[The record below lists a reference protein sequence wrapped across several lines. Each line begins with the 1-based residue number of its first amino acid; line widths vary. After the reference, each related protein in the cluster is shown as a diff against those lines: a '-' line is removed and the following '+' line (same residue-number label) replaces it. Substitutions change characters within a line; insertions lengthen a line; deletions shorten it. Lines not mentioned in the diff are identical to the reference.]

1 MKKYIAVALIICS
14 FGFAQNFNEYKYAM
28 VPSKFSF
35 LKEENAHNLNVLAK
49 MYLQKYGFETYFN
62 NEEAPDEFIQSNCNK
77 IFVDVAESSNIF
89 ITKLKVTI
97 KDCKGAV
104 LATSDIGTSKEKEY
118 RVAYIEALR
127 MAFDNFSEL
136 KSHQY
141 QPNIKKVELSNQIVS
156 EPDKGSGQE
165 TTSEVLNRKLSV
177 VTTENGFDLYSLES
191 KLVLSAK
198 VTSLKNVYIAVAGV
212 EKGIL
217 VKGYDGL
224 WYFEYYREGSK
235 KLISENLIFNYQ

>member
-1 MKKYIAVALIICS
+1 MKKYLVLFLMIS
-14 FGFAQNFNEYKYAM
+14 FVGVAQNLNEYKYAIL
-28 VPSKFSF
+28 PSKFSF
-35 LKEENAHNLNVLAK
+35 LKEENAHNLNVLTK

-97 KDCKGAV
+97 KDCKGTI

-118 RVAYIEALR
+118 RVAYNEALR
-127 MAFDNFSEL
+127 MAFDNFTEL

-141 QPNIKKVELSNQIVS
+141 QPNIKKVELSNEIVS
-156 EPDKGSGQE
+156 EAVKGYSQE

-177 VTTENGFDLYSLES
+177 VTTENGFDLYSVES

-212 EKGIL
+212 EKGVL
-217 VKGYDGL
+217 LKGYDGL

-235 KLISENLIFNYQ
+235 KLISENLIFNY

>member
-1 MKKYIAVALIICS
+1 MKKYLVLFLMIS
-14 FGFAQNFNEYKYAM
+14 FVGVAQNLNEYKYAIL
-28 VPSKFSF
+28 PSKFSF
-35 LKEENAHNLNVLAK
+35 LKEENAHNLNVLTK

-97 KDCKGAV
+97 KDCKGTI

-118 RVAYIEALR
+118 RVAYNEALR
-127 MAFDNFSEL
+127 MAFDNFTEL

-141 QPNIKKVELSNQIVS
+141 QPNIKKVELSNEIVS
-156 EPDKGSGQE
+156 EAVKGYSQE

-177 VTTENGFDLYSLES
+177 VTTENGFDLYSVES

-212 EKGIL
+212 EKGL
-217 VKGYDGL
+217 LLKGYDGL

-235 KLISENLIFNYQ
+235 KLISENLIFNY

>member
-1 MKKYIAVALIICS
+1 MKKYLVLFLMIS
-14 FGFAQNFNEYKYAM
+14 FVGVAQNLNEYKYAIL
-28 VPSKFSF
+28 PSKFSF
-35 LKEENAHNLNVLAK
+35 SKEENAHNLNVLTK
-49 MYLQKYGFETYFN
+49 MYLQKYGFETYYN

-97 KDCKGAV
+97 KDCKGTI

-118 RVAYIEALR
+118 RVAYNEALR

-156 EPDKGSGQE
+156 EADKGSSQE

-177 VTTENGFDLYSLES
+177 VTTENGFDLYSVES

-198 VTSLKNVYIAVAGV
+198 VTSLKNLYIAVAGV
-212 EKGIL
+212 EKGVL

-235 KLISENLIFNYQ
+235 KLISENLIFNY

>member
-1 MKKYIAVALIICS
+1 MKKYIAVALLICS

-35 LKEENAHNLNVLAK
+35 LKEENAHNLNVLTK

-118 RVAYIEALR
+118 RVAYNEALR

-156 EPDKGSGQE
+156 EANKGSSQE

-177 VTTENGFDLYSLES
+177 VTTENGFDLYSVES

-212 EKGIL
+212 EKGVL

-235 KLISENLIFNYQ
+235 KLISENLIFNY

>member
-1 MKKYIAVALIICS
+1 
-14 FGFAQNFNEYKYAM
+14 
-28 VPSKFSF
+28 
-35 LKEENAHNLNVLAK
+35 

-97 KDCKGAV
+97 KDCKGTI

-118 RVAYIEALR
+118 RVAYNEALR
-127 MAFDNFSEL
+127 MAFDNFTEL

-141 QPNIKKVELSNQIVS
+141 QPNIKKVELSNEIVS
-156 EPDKGSGQE
+156 EAVKGYSQE

-177 VTTENGFDLYSLES
+177 VTTENGFDLYSVES

-212 EKGIL
+212 EKGL
-217 VKGYDGL
+217 LLKGYDGL

-235 KLISENLIFNYQ
+235 KLISENLIFNY

>member
-1 MKKYIAVALIICS
+1 MKKYLVLFLMIS
-14 FGFAQNFNEYKYAM
+14 FVGVAQNLNEYKYAIL
-28 VPSKFSF
+28 PSKFSF
-35 LKEENAHNLNVLAK
+35 SKEENAHNLNVLTK
-49 MYLQKYGFETYFN
+49 MYLQKYGFETYYN

-97 KDCKGAV
+97 KDCKGTI

-118 RVAYIEALR
+118 RVAYNEALR
-127 MAFDNFSEL
+127 MAFDNFTEL

-141 QPNIKKVELSNQIVS
+141 QPNIKKVELSNEIVS
-156 EPDKGSGQE
+156 EAVKGSSQE
-165 TTSEVLNRKLSV
+165 TTSGVLNRKLSV
-177 VTTENGFDLYSLES
+177 VTTENGFDLYSVES

-212 EKGIL
+212 EKGVL
-217 VKGYDGL
+217 LKGYDGL

-235 KLISENLIFNYQ
+235 KLISENLIFNY

>member
-1 MKKYIAVALIICS
+1 MKKYLVLFLMIS
-14 FGFAQNFNEYKYAM
+14 FVGVAQNLNEYKYAIL
-28 VPSKFSF
+28 PSKFSF
-35 LKEENAHNLNVLAK
+35 LKEENAHNLNVLTK

-97 KDCKGAV
+97 KDCKGAI

-118 RVAYIEALR
+118 RVAYNESLR
-127 MAFDNFSEL
+127 MAFDNFTEL

-141 QPNIKKVELSNQIVS
+141 QPNFKKVELSNEIVS
-156 EPDKGSGQE
+156 EAVKGSSQE

-177 VTTENGFDLYSLES
+177 VTTENGFDLYSVES

-212 EKGIL
+212 EKGVL
-217 VKGYDGL
+217 LKGYDGL

-235 KLISENLIFNYQ
+235 KLISENLIFNY

>member
-1 MKKYIAVALIICS
+1 
-14 FGFAQNFNEYKYAM
+14 
-28 VPSKFSF
+28 
-35 LKEENAHNLNVLAK
+35 
-49 MYLQKYGFETYFN
+49 MYLQKYGFETYYN

-118 RVAYIEALR
+118 RVAYNEALR
-127 MAFDNFSEL
+127 MAFDNFTEL

-141 QPNIKKVELSNQIVS
+141 QPNIKKVELSNEIVS
-156 EPDKGSGQE
+156 EAVKGSSQE

-177 VTTENGFDLYSLES
+177 VTTENGFDLYSVES

-212 EKGIL
+212 EKGL
-217 VKGYDGL
+217 LLKGYDGL

-235 KLISENLIFNYQ
+235 KLISENLIFNY

>member
-1 MKKYIAVALIICS
+1 MKKYLVLFLMIS
-14 FGFAQNFNEYKYAM
+14 FVGVAQNLNEYKYAIL
-28 VPSKFSF
+28 PSKFSF
-35 LKEENAHNLNVLAK
+35 SKEENAHNLNVLTK
-49 MYLQKYGFETYFN
+49 MYLQKYGFETYYN

-97 KDCKGAV
+97 KDCKGTI

-118 RVAYIEALR
+118 RVAYNEALR
-127 MAFDNFSEL
+127 MAFDNFTEL

-141 QPNIKKVELSNQIVS
+141 QPNIKKVELSNEIVS
-156 EPDKGSGQE
+156 EAVKGSSQE

-177 VTTENGFDLYSLES
+177 VTTENGFDLYSVES

-212 EKGIL
+212 EKGL
-217 VKGYDGL
+217 LLKGYDGL

-235 KLISENLIFNYQ
+235 KLISENLIFNY

>member
-1 MKKYIAVALIICS
+1 MKKYIAVALLICS

-35 LKEENAHNLNVLAK
+35 LKEENAHNLNVLTK

-97 KDCKGAV
+97 KDCKGTI

-118 RVAYIEALR
+118 RVAYNEALR
-127 MAFDNFSEL
+127 MAFDNFTEL

-141 QPNIKKVELSNQIVS
+141 QPNIKKVELSNEIVS
-156 EPDKGSGQE
+156 EAVKGSSQE

-177 VTTENGFDLYSLES
+177 VTTENGFDLYSVES

-212 EKGIL
+212 EKGL
-217 VKGYDGL
+217 LLKGYDGL

-235 KLISENLIFNYQ
+235 KLISENLIFNY

>member
-1 MKKYIAVALIICS
+1 MKKYLVLFLMIS
-14 FGFAQNFNEYKYAM
+14 FVGVAQNLNEYKYAIL
-28 VPSKFSF
+28 PSKFSF
-35 LKEENAHNLNVLAK
+35 LKEENAHNLNVLTK

-97 KDCKGAV
+97 KDCKGAI

-118 RVAYIEALR
+118 RVAYNESLR
-127 MAFDNFSEL
+127 MAFDNFTEL

-141 QPNIKKVELSNQIVS
+141 QPNIKKVELSNEIVS
-156 EPDKGSGQE
+156 EAVKGYSQE

-177 VTTENGFDLYSLES
+177 VTTENGFDLYSVES

-212 EKGIL
+212 EKGL
-217 VKGYDGL
+217 LLKGYDGL

-235 KLISENLIFNYQ
+235 KLISENLIFNY

>member
-1 MKKYIAVALIICS
+1 MKKYIAVALLICS

-35 LKEENAHNLNVLAK
+35 LKEENAHNLNVLTK

-97 KDCKGAV
+97 KDCKGAI

-156 EPDKGSGQE
+156 EANKGSSQE

-177 VTTENGFDLYSLES
+177 VTTENGFDLYSVES

-212 EKGIL
+212 EKGVL

-235 KLISENLIFNYQ
+235 KLISENLIFNY

>member
-1 MKKYIAVALIICS
+1 MKKYLVLFLMIS
-14 FGFAQNFNEYKYAM
+14 FVGVAQNLNEYKYAIL
-28 VPSKFSF
+28 PSKFAFS
-35 LKEENAHNLNVLAK
+35 KEENAHNLNVLTK
-49 MYLQKYGFETYFN
+49 MYLQKYGFETYYN

-97 KDCKGAV
+97 KDCKGTI

-118 RVAYIEALR
+118 RVAYNEALR
-127 MAFDNFSEL
+127 MAFDNFTEL

-141 QPNIKKVELSNQIVS
+141 QPYIKKVELSNEIVS
-156 EPDKGSGQE
+156 EAVKGSSQE
-165 TTSEVLNRKLSV
+165 TTSGVLNRKLSV
-177 VTTENGFDLYSLES
+177 VTTENGFDLYSVES

-212 EKGIL
+212 EKGVL
-217 VKGYDGL
+217 LKGYDGL

-235 KLISENLIFNYQ
+235 KLISENLIFNY

>member
-1 MKKYIAVALIICS
+1 MKKYIAVALLICS
-14 FGFAQNFNEYKYAM
+14 FGFAQNFNEYKYAIL
-28 VPSKFSF
+28 PSKFSF
-35 LKEENAHNLNVLAK
+35 LKEENAHNLNVLTK

-97 KDCKGAV
+97 KDCKGAI

-156 EPDKGSGQE
+156 EAGKGSSQE

-177 VTTENGFDLYSLES
+177 VTTENGFDLYSVES

-212 EKGIL
+212 EKGVL

-235 KLISENLIFNYQ
+235 KLISENLIFNY

>member
-1 MKKYIAVALIICS
+1 MKKYLVLFLMIS
-14 FGFAQNFNEYKYAM
+14 FVGVAQNLNEYKYAIL
-28 VPSKFSF
+28 PSKFSF
-35 LKEENAHNLNVLAK
+35 SKEENAHNLNVLTK
-49 MYLQKYGFETYFN
+49 MYLQKYGFETYYN

-97 KDCKGAV
+97 KDCKGTI

-118 RVAYIEALR
+118 RVAYNEALR
-127 MAFDNFSEL
+127 MAFDNFTEL

-141 QPNIKKVELSNQIVS
+141 QPNIKKVELSNEIVS
-156 EPDKGSGQE
+156 EAVKGSSQE

-177 VTTENGFDLYSLES
+177 VTTENGFDLYSVES

-212 EKGIL
+212 EKGVL
-217 VKGYDGL
+217 LKGYDGL

-235 KLISENLIFNYQ
+235 KLISENLIFNY

>member
-1 MKKYIAVALIICS
+1 MKKYLVLFLMIS
-14 FGFAQNFNEYKYAM
+14 FVGVAQNLNEYKYAIL
-28 VPSKFSF
+28 PSKFSF
-35 LKEENAHNLNVLAK
+35 SKEENAHNLNVLTK
-49 MYLQKYGFETYFN
+49 MYLQKYGFETYYN

-104 LATSDIGTSKEKEY
+104 LASSDIGTSKEKEY
-118 RVAYIEALR
+118 RVAYNEALR
-127 MAFDNFSEL
+127 MAFDNFTEL

-141 QPNIKKVELSNQIVS
+141 QPNIKKVELSNEIVS
-156 EPDKGSGQE
+156 EAVKGSSQE

-177 VTTENGFDLYSLES
+177 VTTENGFDLYSVES

-212 EKGIL
+212 EKGL
-217 VKGYDGL
+217 LLKGYDGL

-235 KLISENLIFNYQ
+235 KLISENLIFNY

>member
-1 MKKYIAVALIICS
+1 MKKYLVLFLMIS
-14 FGFAQNFNEYKYAM
+14 FVGVAQNLNEYKYAIL
-28 VPSKFSF
+28 PSKFAFS
-35 LKEENAHNLNVLAK
+35 KEENAHNLNVLTK
-49 MYLQKYGFETYFN
+49 MYLQKYGFETYYN

-97 KDCKGAV
+97 KDCKGTI

-118 RVAYIEALR
+118 RVAYNEALR
-127 MAFDNFSEL
+127 MAFDNFTEL

-141 QPNIKKVELSNQIVS
+141 QPYIKKVELSNEIVS
-156 EPDKGSGQE
+156 EAVKGSSQE
-165 TTSEVLNRKLSV
+165 TTSGVLNRKLSV
-177 VTTENGFDLYSLES
+177 VTTENGFDLYSVES

-198 VTSLKNVYIAVAGV
+198 VTSLKNLYIAVAGV
-212 EKGIL
+212 EKGVL

-235 KLISENLIFNYQ
+235 KLISENLIFNY

>member
-1 MKKYIAVALIICS
+1 MKKYIAVALLICS

-35 LKEENAHNLNVLAK
+35 LKEENAHNLNVLTK

-97 KDCKGAV
+97 KDCKGVV

-127 MAFDNFSEL
+127 MAFDNFSVL

-156 EPDKGSGQE
+156 EADKGSSQE
-165 TTSEVLNRKLSV
+165 TTTEVLNRKLSV
-177 VTTENGFDLYSLES
+177 VTTENGFDLYSVES

-212 EKGIL
+212 EKGVL

-235 KLISENLIFNYQ
+235 KLISENLIFNY

>member
-1 MKKYIAVALIICS
+1 MKKYLVLFLMIS
-14 FGFAQNFNEYKYAM
+14 FVGVAQNLNEYKYAIL
-28 VPSKFSF
+28 PSKFSF
-35 LKEENAHNLNVLAK
+35 LKEENAHNLNVLTK

-104 LATSDIGTSKEKEY
+104 LASSDIGTSKEKEY

-156 EPDKGSGQE
+156 ESDKGSSQE

-177 VTTENGFDLYSLES
+177 VTTENGFDLYSVES

-212 EKGIL
+212 EKGVL

-235 KLISENLIFNYQ
+235 KLISENLIFNY

>member
-1 MKKYIAVALIICS
+1 MKKYLVLFLMIS
-14 FGFAQNFNEYKYAM
+14 FVGVAQNLNEYKYAIL
-28 VPSKFSF
+28 PSKFSF
-35 LKEENAHNLNVLAK
+35 SKEENAHNLNVLTK
-49 MYLQKYGFETYFN
+49 MYLQKYGFETYYN

-97 KDCKGAV
+97 KDCKGTI

-118 RVAYIEALR
+118 RVAYNEALR
-127 MAFDNFSEL
+127 MAFDNFTEL

-141 QPNIKKVELSNQIVS
+141 QPNIKKVELSNEIVS
-156 EPDKGSGQE
+156 EAVKGSSQE

-212 EKGIL
+212 EKGVL
-217 VKGYDGL
+217 LKGYDGL

-235 KLISENLIFNYQ
+235 KLISENLIFNY

>member
-1 MKKYIAVALIICS
+1 MKKYLVLFLMIS
-14 FGFAQNFNEYKYAM
+14 FVGVAQNLNEYKYAIL
-28 VPSKFSF
+28 PSKFSF
-35 LKEENAHNLNVLAK
+35 SKEENAHNLNVLTK
-49 MYLQKYGFETYFN
+49 MYLQKYGFETYYN

-97 KDCKGAV
+97 KDCKGTI
-104 LATSDIGTSKEKEY
+104 LATSDNGTSKEKEY
-118 RVAYIEALR
+118 RVAYNEALR
-127 MAFDNFSEL
+127 MAFDNFTEL

-156 EPDKGSGQE
+156 EAGKGSSQE

-177 VTTENGFDLYSLES
+177 VTTENGFDLYSVES

-212 EKGIL
+212 EKGL
-217 VKGYDGL
+217 LLKGYDGL

-235 KLISENLIFNYQ
+235 KLISENLIFNY

>member
-1 MKKYIAVALIICS
+1 MKKYLVLFLMIS
-14 FGFAQNFNEYKYAM
+14 FVGVAQNLNEYKYAIL
-28 VPSKFSF
+28 PSKFSF
-35 LKEENAHNLNVLAK
+35 SKEENAHNLNVLTK
-49 MYLQKYGFETYFN
+49 MYLQKYGFETYYN

-97 KDCKGAV
+97 KDCKGTI

-118 RVAYIEALR
+118 RVAYNEALR
-127 MAFDNFSEL
+127 MAFDNFTEL

-141 QPNIKKVELSNQIVS
+141 QPNIKKVELSNEIVS
-156 EPDKGSGQE
+156 EAGKGFSQE

-177 VTTENGFDLYSLES
+177 VTTENGFDLYSVES

-212 EKGIL
+212 EKGVL
-217 VKGYDGL
+217 LKGYDGL

-235 KLISENLIFNYQ
+235 KLISENLIFNY

>member
-1 MKKYIAVALIICS
+1 MKKYLVLFLMIS
-14 FGFAQNFNEYKYAM
+14 FVGVAQNLNEYKYAIL
-28 VPSKFSF
+28 PSKFAFS
-35 LKEENAHNLNVLAK
+35 KEENAHNLNVLTK

-97 KDCKGAV
+97 KDCKGTI

-118 RVAYIEALR
+118 RVAYNEALR
-127 MAFDNFSEL
+127 MAFDNFTEL

-141 QPNIKKVELSNQIVS
+141 QPNIKKVELSNEIVS
-156 EPDKGSGQE
+156 EAVKGYSQE

-177 VTTENGFDLYSLES
+177 VTTENGFDLYSVES

-212 EKGIL
+212 EKGL
-217 VKGYDGL
+217 LLKGYDGL

-235 KLISENLIFNYQ
+235 KLISENLIFNY